1 MKRERKITTFTHSE
15 LNRFVKEVSRK
26 NLSVYLAA
34 SVEEWDLTKED
45 IDKWLDRLSRYM
57 KAVDDHLI
65 TLADIERMIADEL
78 GHDIFKDIY

>member
-1 MKRERKITTFTHSE
+1 MAKKKITTFTHSE

-34 SVEEWDLTKED
+34 SVEEWNLTKED

>member
-1 MKRERKITTFTHSE
+1 MAKKKITTFTHSE

-34 SVEEWDLTKED
+34 SVEEWGLTKED

-65 TLADIERMIADEL
+65 TLADIERMITDEL
-78 GHDIFKDIY
+78 GYDIFKDIY

>member
-1 MKRERKITTFTHSE
+1 MKRERKIATFTHSE

-34 SVEEWDLTKED
+34 SVEEWNLTKED

>member
-1 MKRERKITTFTHSE
+1 MGKKKITTFTHSE

-34 SVEEWDLTKED
+34 SVEEWNLTKED